1 MIGLMVFHGALAQ
14 TSYPVRPIRI
24 VVPNSA
30 GGTAD
35 TLGRL
40 LAQGLGARL
49 GGQVLVDNR
58 PGAGTIIGTEIVAR
72 AAPDGYTLLMSP
84 TTMAINPAAYK
95 KLPYDALRDF
105 APISQLASVPSVL
118 VVHPSVPAKS
128 VKELI
133 ALAKSRPGELL
144 YASPG
149 QGTIPHLTME
159 LFASMAGIRMVHVPY
174 KGAAPARLDLVAGRV
189 STSTVIAFVPDGK
202 LRALGVTGSRRS
214 AALPDLPTIAETG
227 LPGFELVQWYG
238 LLTPA
243 GTSQEIIARL
253 HREALVALR
262 APDIRRHL
270 ARNGGEVV
278 GSSPKEFAA
287 FLKAETVKMAK
298 VAKVAGIELQ

>member
-1 MIGLMVFHGALAQ
+1 MPGSIGDTLSRLASTSACVTIGFMVAAASSGALAQ
-14 TSYPVRPIRI
+14 TRYPARPIRI
-24 VVPNSA
+24 VVPNSP

-58 PGAGTIIGTEIVAR
+58 PGAGTVIGTEVVAR

-133 ALAKSRPGELL
+133 ALAKSRPGEVL

-149 QGTIPHLTME
+149 HGTIPHLTME
-159 LFASMAGIRMVHVPY
+159 LFASTAGIRMIHVPY
-174 KGAAPARLDLVAGRV
+174 KGAAPAPRSWRAG
-189 STSTVIAFVPDGK
+189 
-202 LRALGVTGSRRS
+202 
-214 AALPDLPTIAETG
+214 AAPL
-227 LPGFELVQWYG
+227 
-238 LLTPA
+238 
-243 GTSQEIIARL
+243 
-253 HREALVALR
+253 
-262 APDIRRHL
+262 
-270 ARNGGEVV
+270 
-278 GSSPKEFAA
+278 
-287 FLKAETVKMAK
+287 
-298 VAKVAGIELQ
+298 